1 MSQSTRSE
9 PRETILPFEKK
20 YSTAI
25 REQSLAHVLERRL
38 AEPGNRAVIRE
49 TAAQFGI
56 GEQSLRGWIRAHE
69 RANAPATAG
78 ADARAAGD
86 DAETGGVRAGRAPA
100 GAAPADQTQAGGA
113 QAGDGPAGSGSGD
126 AAFDDTPAG
135 RIAALEAEVARL
147 RRDREALK
155 TAMAVVLVD

>member
-9 PRETILPFEKK
+9 PRETTLPFEKK

-78 ADARAAGD
+78 ADARAVGD
-86 DAETGGVRAGRAPA
+86 DAEAGGAQA
-100 GAAPADQTQAGGA
+100 GAAPVGAAQAGGA
-113 QAGDGPAGSGSGD
+113 RAGDGPAGSSSGD

>member
-9 PRETILPFEKK
+9 PRETTLPFEKK

-78 ADARAAGD
+78 ADAREAGD
-86 DAETGGVRAGRAPA
+86 GAEPGGA
-100 GAAPADQTQAGGA
+100 QAGGA
-113 QAGDGPAGSGSGD
+113 QAGDGPAGSSSGD
-126 AAFDDTPAG
+126 AAFDDTPTG

>member
-9 PRETILPFEKK
+9 PRETTLPFEKK

-86 DAETGGVRAGRAPA
+86 GAEAGGMRAGAAPA
-100 GAAPADQTQAGGA
+100 GAAQAGAA
-113 QAGDGPAGSGSGD
+113 QAGDGPTGSSSGD